1 MCSNSKQGY
10 EGVLVMEAFSAAGLD
25 CASWGASKLK
35 IFRFS
40 PGAAIYLL
48 ISREGFL
55 KIKMFLQYSVFC
67 TGLKGGRE
75 GNSEIQTTDSCKSCF
90 SFTPCIEIGHLT

>member
-10 EGVLVMEAFSAAGLD
+10 EGVLVMEAFSTAGLD
-25 CASWGASKLK
+25 CASWGASRLK

-48 ISREGFL
+48 ISLEGFL

-67 TGLKGGRE
+67 TGLKGGRR
-75 GNSEIQTTDSCKSCF
+75 GTVRFKLLILVRVVSVSLHVLK
-90 SFTPCIEIGHLT
+90 